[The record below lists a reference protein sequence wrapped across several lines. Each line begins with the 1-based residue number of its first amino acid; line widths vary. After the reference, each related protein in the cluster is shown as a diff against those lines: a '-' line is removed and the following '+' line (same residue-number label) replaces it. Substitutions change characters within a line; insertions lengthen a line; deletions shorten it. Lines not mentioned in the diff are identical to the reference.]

1 MNNTNKSSGEE
12 IKILI
17 VRLSAIGD
25 VVHSLPILNAIKSKY
40 PNSTIGWLVE
50 DKAVDLIKNNPLID
64 NVHILQKA
72 KWKKQKC
79 LKNIKEFFAL
89 IKELRQ
95 KKYDIAIDLQEL
107 FKSGLMTFLSGSP
120 RRIAHA
126 KTREFADFFVNEKL
140 KAHDIFD
147 TERMIVDRY
156 LEPARHLGAN
166 TDEVKFSL
174 PPVPTEDKQHVES
187 LLSDIT
193 KPIAILCPSTI
204 WRTKHWIDE
213 YWAVL
218 LDELQN
224 NFDVVFIGAPSDKE
238 LIERIVSHS
247 KTKNYTSLV
256 GKTSLLQLIEVFNRS
271 ELMVAPDTGP
281 AHIADATGKPIIFT
295 IFGSTAKNRSRP
307 YGHKH
312 MAFAADLACQPC
324 FKRNCP
330 RKDFNM
336 ECVRL
341 ITPDIILNAV
351 KDKFTYPL

>member
-1 MNNTNKSSGEE
+1 MSNTNNPSEE
-12 IKILI
+12 KIKILI

-25 VVHSLPILNAIKSKY
+25 VVHSLPILHAIKSKY
-40 PNSTIGWLVE
+40 PNATIGWLVE
-50 DKAVDLIKNNPLID
+50 DKATDLIINNPLID
-64 NVHILQKA
+64 NVHILPKA
-72 KWKKQKC
+72 RWKKQKS
-79 LKNIKEFFAL
+79 LANIKEFFAL
-89 IKELRQ
+89 IKELR
-95 KKYDIAIDLQEL
+95 KEKYDIAIDLQEL

-126 KTREFADFFVNEKL
+126 KTREFADLFVNEKL

-156 LEPARHLGAN
+156 LEPARYLGAS

-174 PPVPTEDKQHVES
+174 PPVPTEDKQHVDN
-187 LLSDIT
+187 LLSEIN

-204 WRTKHWIDE
+204 WKTKHWIDE

-224 NFDVVFIGAPSDKE
+224 NFDVIFIGAPSDKQLVE
-238 LIERIVSHS
+238 KIVSHS
-247 KTKNYTSLV
+247 KTKNYTSLI

-271 ELMVAPDTGP
+271 EIMVAPDTGP

-295 IFGSTAKNRSRP
+295 IFGSTAKNRSKP
-307 YGHKH
+307 YGDKHK
-312 MAFAADLACQPC
+312 AFAADIACQPC
-324 FKRNCP
+324 FKRNCL

-336 ECVRL
+336 ECVKL
-341 ITPDIILNAV
+341 ITPEIILDAI